1 MNRFTGR
8 FRGVCRMLST
18 TVLFLLGAGLASAQT
33 PTTISYQGLV
43 TDNAGTAPVP
53 DGNYQMTFRL
63 YSAPTGGTPLWEETQ
78 STQIL
83 RGLFKAYLGSTTPF
97 AGSSVAF
104 NQRLYLGV
112 TINNGTELP
121 RTELSKVPF
130 AFHADNAATADIAT
144 TVVDGAITV
153 TKLA

>member
-1 MNRFTGR
+1 
-8 FRGVCRMLST
+8 ML
-18 TVLFLLGAGLASAQT
+18 LLAFVPNLLAQT
-33 PTTISYQGLV
+33 PTTISYQGLL
-43 TDNAGTAPVP
+43 TNTAGTPLP
-53 DGNYQMTFRL
+53 DGQHTMVFRL
-63 YSAPTGGTPLWEETQ
+63 YSVSSGGTPVWEEAQTVA
-78 STQIL
+78 IAK
-83 RGLFKAYLGSTTPF
+83 GLFKAYLGSTTPF